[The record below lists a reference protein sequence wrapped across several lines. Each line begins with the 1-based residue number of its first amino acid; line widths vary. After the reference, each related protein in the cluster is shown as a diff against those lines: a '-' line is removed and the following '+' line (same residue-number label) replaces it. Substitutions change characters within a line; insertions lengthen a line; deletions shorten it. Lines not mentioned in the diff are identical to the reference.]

1 MPVSEAKKR
10 ANAKWNSK
18 NYDKMTFHI
27 SKGKKDI
34 IKSHA
39 TKQGLSLNAF
49 VVRAID
55 EAIQKDTGL
64 DSETADMADV

>member
-1 MPVSEAKKR
+1 MSEAKKR

-18 NYDKMTFHI
+18 NYDKMTVHI
-27 SKGKKDI
+27 SKGKKDE
-34 IKSHA
+34 IKTHA

-55 EAIQKDTGL
+55 EAMRKDN
-64 DSETADMADV
+64 EK